1 VYGLEKFLWAAKH
14 PSQASAWNLIF
25 LQFWKKKKKTVSS
38 YGQMLQKGRE
48 EKILLLV
55 TLWWAYPI
63 IFIHFEIYVI
73 Q

>member
-1 VYGLEKFLWAAKH
+1 
-14 PSQASAWNLIF
+14 
-25 LQFWKKKKKTVSS
+25 
-38 YGQMLQKGRE
+38 MLQKGTE
-48 EKILLLV
+48 KKILLLV